1 MKKRKFWSMM
11 LVVLLTSF
19 MVSCGDDEDKN
30 GNNSNNADIAITGSC
45 IEVGENYARIEGFF
59 NQNNVTTYKS
69 SLQIGVECADN
80 DSFKNSKFVQSK
92 VIEGNKFEVVVNN
105 LKEAT
110 VYYYR
115 TCIKVDALNYVG
127 KTSTFTTN
135 EKSQNDD
142 NNKDDIDKDWEDW
155 LKDVQTE
162 IKASY
167 GSYEGYLYTMSNEST
182 KEVIKKDSIFAT
194 WTLNNDSTIDLH
206 DVPAALIVK
215 HLPDSQ
221 KELKEAVSNAG
232 NVKIHVQLV
241 YDYYYH
247 SPLMM
252 YAYPQTLTFPIIYQ
266 GETHKVE
273 VQFYNYEEAAGTYA
287 QYMMKDGDTY
297 VHKNIIYLFPKTL
310 YMDNKLQAQF
320 TSASFLIWKGCKK

>member
-1 MKKRKFWSMM
+1 MM

-155 LKDVQTE
+155 LKDVQRT
-162 IKASY
+162 SDP
-167 GSYEGYLYTMSNEST
+167 GFR
-182 KEVIKKDSIFAT
+182 KE
-194 WTLNNDSTIDLH
+194 
-206 DVPAALIVK
+206 
-215 HLPDSQ
+215 
-221 KELKEAVSNAG
+221 KELSMLSCLEAMQEKS
-232 NVKIHVQLV
+232 
-241 YDYYYH
+241 
-247 SPLMM
+247 
-252 YAYPQTLTFPIIYQ
+252 
-266 GETHKVE
+266 
-273 VQFYNYEEAAGTYA
+273 
-287 QYMMKDGDTY
+287 
-297 VHKNIIYLFPKTL
+297 
-310 YMDNKLQAQF
+310 
-320 TSASFLIWKGCKK
+320 SAKQRRSADA